1 MFKQNKIYTS
11 IIVGIILLVFCL
23 LEAKTKGDFHI
34 FIDASKD
41 LILKKNI
48 YTSTYSEWYHYFYDL
63 NFALILV
70 PFTFL
75 PIYLVK
81 VIWLIANLFFLYRTW
96 IIITSYLDFS
106 SYTVK
111 QKNLFTLIVFLFMF
125 RFIKDNFHVT
135 QVTIFV
141 LYTIFEGYYLIQ
153 RKKIVFGSLLL
164 VIGISLKLLPIVII
178 PYLIYRKEFKA
189 FFIAVLLLAIYQLI
203 PILFL
208 GADYTFQMLQ
218 ARWELINPNQKA
230 HILDTSERSFHSLT
244 TLLATLFVKETGD
257 THALTLRRH
266 LFEISTQEL
275 TYVIQTVRITLITF
289 TLYFLQT
296 RPFKPAENSNNYL
309 AEIGYICL
317 IIPLIFPHQQ
327 HYSFYF
333 ILPAITYIIYQLFE
347 NYYVI
352 KKTSN
357 FQKFIIIGMVIAY
370 LLLNLHLLLGT
381 FIEYYDHFKIVT
393 YGILF
398 VLILHFF
405 TFRKFHQNASN

>member
-1 MFKQNKIYTS
+1 MFKRNKNFTS

-96 IIITSYLDFS
+96 IIMTSYLDFS

-141 LYTIFEGYYLIQ
+141 LYTIFEGYHLIQ

-189 FFIAVLLLAIYQLI
+189 FIITIFLLAIYQFI

-208 GADYTFQMLQ
+208 GADYTFQMLP

-266 LFEISTQEL
+266 LFEISTQQL
-275 TYVIQTVRITLITF
+275 TYVIQTVRIILIAF

-296 RPFKPAENSNNYL
+296 RPFKAIKNPNHYL
-309 AEIGYICL
+309 AEMAYICL

-333 ILPAITYIIYQLFE
+333 IFPAITYIIYAQFESFQLTRS
-347 NYYVI
+347 VSKSRRSLI
-352 KKTSN
+352 V
-357 FQKFIIIGMVIAY
+357 GLVIAY

-381 FIEYYDHFKIVT
+381 FNEYYDHFKIVT
-393 YGILF
+393 YG
-398 VLILHFF
+398 VLLVLVIHAI
-405 TFRKFHQNASN
+405 TFQKFHANEQR